1 MSATIQ
7 ADTIIGQ
14 KYRIGVKIGSGS
26 FGEIYSGTLI
36 SDEPGPPPQVAIKF
50 EKKAAR
56 CPQLRHEFKVYR
68 ELQGCSGIG
77 RVMYFGSYRDCN
89 VMVMELLGPSL
100 EDLFNTCGRRF
111 SLRTTLQIADQL
123 LERAETLH
131 ENHLIHRDIKP
142 ANFVANLQVQTSNA
156 LVFCIDFG
164 LSKRYRHP
172 HTMQHI
178 PYREGRSLTGTPRY
192 ASIANHLGIEQSRRD
207 DLEAIGY
214 VLVYFAKGRLPWQG
228 LKAKSAHKKYAL
240 ILEKKQAISIR
251 ELCEGCPPQ
260 FAEYL
265 AYCRELKFDAQP
277 NVAYLRRLFRDLY
290 AQQGH
295 DVQQLAANDWDWTT
309 AQSPHDA
316 APQHASSTHGS
327 QGGNRPPAASAA
339 PPPRPQHH
347 DFLLGAQPSS
357 AYGAQPSSFGAPP
370 GAFAAPRSE
379 HSPAARPERPK
390 SAGHAAP
397 HAAHGYSSSADAA
410 TPRAAGVSSTTG
422 APYGSGAAYGGG
434 TAASSSIFERPRGAP
449 SDAHDANQRVSRF

>member
-1 MSATIQ
+1 
-7 ADTIIGQ
+7 
-14 KYRIGVKIGSGS
+14 
-26 FGEIYSGTLI
+26 
-36 SDEPGPPPQVAIKF
+36 VAR
-50 EKKAAR
+50 R
-56 CPQLRHEFKVYR
+56 CPQLRHEYKVYR
-68 ELQGCSGIG
+68 ELQNIKGVCKVHYYGTHHN
-77 RVMYFGSYRDCN
+77 FN
-89 VMVMELLGPSL
+89 VMVLDLLGPSL
-100 EDLFNTCGRRF
+100 EELFTKCGRRF
-111 SLRTTLQIADQL
+111 TLKTTLKLADQL
-123 LERAETLH
+123 LERCDALH
-131 ENHLIHRDIKP
+131 SRHLIHRDIKP
-142 ANFVANLQVQTSNA
+142 ANFVVSGDPATDRSPM
-156 LVFCIDFG
+156 VFCIDFG
-164 LSKRYRHP
+164 LSKRFRSP
-172 HTMQHI
+172 NTLQHI
-178 PYREGRSLTGTPRY
+178 PHRVGKSLTGTPRY